1 MASGNTPDFSQF
13 DPIADPQGSPADAGF
28 VVPIADDQGANAAVI
43 DAAGPVD
50 TTAKPADA
58 KPAKPKPSKPPFTV
72 YTLMLIL
79 SLVFIVI
86 AAAMLV
92 TELRTYNWEI
102 QRGKS
107 LF

>member
-13 DPIADPQGSPADAGF
+13 DPVADPQGSPAGGGFIVPVADA
-28 VVPIADDQGANAAVI
+28 QGADAAVV
-43 DAAGPVD
+43 DTAAPVD
-50 TTAKPADA
+50 TAAKPADP
-58 KPAKPKPSKPPFTV
+58 KPAKPKPPKPPFTV

-79 SLVFIVI
+79 SLVFILI

-92 TELRTYNWEI
+92 TELRAYNWEI